1 MSLGALAPHS
11 FLSLSSRHCLN
22 ACLLVTCKHIDLW
35 KKKAHRDILI
45 LQGKLKWEI
54 FNAIPEIHW
63 QKAANENYYNEY
75 KIIIKLSHF

>member
-1 MSLGALAPHS
+1 MSLRTLVPHF
-11 FLSLSSRHCLN
+11 FLSLNSRHSFN
-22 ACLLVTCKHIDLW
+22 SCLLATCKHTDMG
-35 KKKAHRDILI
+35 KKKAHRDTLI

-54 FNAIPEIHW
+54 LNAIPEIHW

>member
-1 MSLGALAPHS
+1 MSLGALVPHS
-11 FLSLSSRHCLN
+11 FLSLNSRHHIN
-22 ACLLVTCKHIDLW
+22 ACLLATCKHTDMW
-35 KKKAHRDILI
+35 KKKAHRDTPI

-54 FNAIPEIHW
+54 LNAIAEIHW